1 MMAFLDKIAERLL
14 QKFPENM
21 EKVAVVLPSKRAVVF
36 LKHYLSQKIDKPI
49 FLPEFYSIEEFTEK
63 LSGLQVLDNISLQ
76 FKLYQTYLT
85 HPPKKLESFDDFLKW
100 SNVLLHDFNEIDRN
114 LVEAESIYT
123 NLRNVKELESWNVE
137 DWSLSETNLTD
148 MQTDYISF
156 FEGMLKWYNDFNQ
169 KLIQDN
175 TAYQGLAYRKAA
187 EQISNVEIKWEKVW
201 FVGLNALTKSEQ
213 EIVDYLKKENVARV
227 FWDADKF
234 YYDNKLHEAGGFL
247 REQRAK
253 WSEIDFKGV
262 GDYFNQPKESFDVI
276 ACPKN
281 VTQAKVASEV
291 LKDFTKV
298 DLDNSNT
305 AIVLAD
311 EALLFPVL
319 HNLPSAIKQLN
330 VTMGSPLKNTT
341 LFAFVEALFKMQI
354 HAEKYQ
360 NNAFYYK
367 DIISVIE
374 HPYFSKLADANE
386 VLAFK
391 RFIIK
396 DNIVFVSKSNL
407 ATSFKK
413 SKLSNIFDI
422 WRKSDDALSCISKL
436 IEDLKLPLVGV
447 SASIESEVLA
457 TFYKSW
463 TILNNLL
470 ADNNFDIELK
480 TLQIVM
486 QQLVSK
492 EMIPFKGEPLKGVQL
507 MGILESRTLDF
518 KNVIILSVNEGKL
531 PKGKSVN
538 SFIPYDMKRYFK
550 LPTYAESDAVFSY
563 HFYRLLQRAQNITLI
578 YNSETDDFGS
588 GEKSRFV
595 TQLLTEYKGEI
606 SEKVFKGAELEMPK
620 SKEIVIPNIGL
631 DKELKSWA
639 EKGVSP
645 SAINKYNNCS
655 LQFYYHY
662 LAKIR
667 VDDEVD
673 EYADASTL
681 GSAIHKALE
690 DNYPLGILTEQY
702 VKDHT
707 QAILNDIKAYFIE
720 ELSEQ
725 GMKEGKNYLSL
736 QIAHKLTKDFLNLE
750 IKLLQEANS
759 KNKQIKIV
767 GKEEELKHFVNIDG
781 IDFNLIGNADRVDF
795 EGDLLRII
803 DYKTGKVE
811 SKEVEFSEYHELV
824 DSSKKAK
831 AFQLLMYA
839 YLYLKMN
846 PNYIGLEVV
855 AGNFSFKNLKPG
867 LITVANKTGKQ
878 REVIK
883 IDAQVLDEFEEQL
896 EFVLTKILN
905 NDFEQTS
912 EVKNCEWCDYKSVCK
927 R

>member
-1 MMAFLDKIAERLL
+1 MIAFLDKIAARLL

-49 FLPEFYSIEEFTEK
+49 FLPQFYSIEEFTEK
-63 LSGLQVLDNISLQ
+63 LSGLHVLDNISLQ

-85 HPPKKLESFDDFLKW
+85 HPPKKVESFDDFLKW

-213 EIVDYLKKENVARV
+213 EIVDYLKKEDVARV

-291 LKDFTKV
+291 LKDFTKE

-341 LFAFVEALFKMQI
+341 LFAFIEALFKIQI
-354 HAEKYQ
+354 NAEKYQ

-374 HPYFSKLADANE
+374 HPYFSKLADVNE
-386 VLAFK
+386 VLTFK

-463 TILNNLL
+463 NILNNLL
-470 ADNNFDIELK
+470 EDNNFD
-480 TLQIVM
+480 
-486 QQLVSK
+486 
-492 EMIPFKGEPLKGVQL
+492 
-507 MGILESRTLDF
+507 LDSA
-518 KNVIILSVNEGKL
+518 LSVYI
-531 PKGKSVN
+531 S
-538 SFIPYDMKRYFK
+538 
-550 LPTYAESDAVFSY
+550 TY
-563 HFYRLLQRAQNITLI
+563 II
-578 YNSETDDFGS
+578 
-588 GEKSRFV
+588 
-595 TQLLTEYKGEI
+595 
-606 SEKVFKGAELEMPK
+606 
-620 SKEIVIPNIGL
+620 
-631 DKELKSWA
+631 
-639 EKGVSP
+639 
-645 SAINKYNNCS
+645 
-655 LQFYYHY
+655 
-662 LAKIR
+662 
-667 VDDEVD
+667 VD
-673 EYADASTL
+673 EPTIVS
-681 GSAIHKALE
+681 
-690 DNYPLGILTEQY
+690 
-702 VKDHT
+702 
-707 QAILNDIKAYFIE
+707 DIA
-720 ELSEQ
+720 
-725 GMKEGKNYLSL
+725 
-736 QIAHKLTKDFLNLE
+736 
-750 IKLLQEANS
+750 
-759 KNKQIKIV
+759 
-767 GKEEELKHFVNIDG
+767 
-781 IDFNLIGNADRVDF
+781 
-795 EGDLLRII
+795 
-803 DYKTGKVE
+803 
-811 SKEVEFSEYHELV
+811 
-824 DSSKKAK
+824 
-831 AFQLLMYA
+831 
-839 YLYLKMN
+839 
-846 PNYIGLEVV
+846 
-855 AGNFSFKNLKPG
+855 
-867 LITVANKTGKQ
+867 
-878 REVIK
+878 
-883 IDAQVLDEFEEQL
+883 
-896 EFVLTKILN
+896 
-905 NDFEQTS
+905 
-912 EVKNCEWCDYKSVCK
+912 
-927 R
+927 

>member
-76 FKLYQTYLT
+76 FKLFQTYLT
-85 HPPKKLESFDDFLKW
+85 HPPKKVESFDDFLKW

-291 LKDFTKV
+291 LKDFTKE

-407 ATSFKK
+407 ANSFKK

-422 WRKSDDALSCISKL
+422 WRKSDDALRCISKL

-480 TLQIVM
+480 TLQLVM
-486 QQLVSK
+486 QQIVSK
-492 EMIPFKGEPLKGVQL
+492 EMTPFKGEPLKGVQL

-538 SFIPYDMKRYFK
+538 SFIPFDMKRYFK

-595 TQLLTEYKGEI
+595 TQLLSEYKGQI

-655 LQFYYHY
+655 LQF
-662 LAKIR
+662 
-667 VDDEVD
+667 
-673 EYADASTL
+673 
-681 GSAIHKALE
+681 
-690 DNYPLGILTEQY
+690 
-702 VKDHT
+702 
-707 QAILNDIKAYFIE
+707 
-720 ELSEQ
+720 
-725 GMKEGKNYLSL
+725 
-736 QIAHKLTKDFLNLE
+736 
-750 IKLLQEANS
+750 
-759 KNKQIKIV
+759 
-767 GKEEELKHFVNIDG
+767 
-781 IDFNLIGNADRVDF
+781 
-795 EGDLLRII
+795 II
-803 DYKTGKVE
+803 
-811 SKEVEFSEYHELV
+811 
-824 DSSKKAK
+824 
-831 AFQLLMYA
+831 
-839 YLYLKMN
+839 
-846 PNYIGLEVV
+846 I
-855 AGNFSFKNLKPG
+855 
-867 LITVANKTGKQ
+867 I
-878 REVIK
+878 
-883 IDAQVLDEFEEQL
+883 
-896 EFVLTKILN
+896 
-905 NDFEQTS
+905 
-912 EVKNCEWCDYKSVCK
+912 
-927 R
+927 

>member
-76 FKLYQTYLT
+76 FKLFQTYLT
-85 HPPKKLESFDDFLKW
+85 HPPKKVESFDDFLKW

-247 REQRAK
+247 REQRVK

-291 LKDFTKV
+291 LKDFTKE

-319 HNLPSAIKQLN
+319 HNLPSVIKQLN

-354 HAEKYQ
+354 HAEKHQ

-486 QQLVSK
+486 QQIVSK
-492 EMIPFKGEPLKGVQL
+492 EMTPFKGEPLKGVQL

-518 KNVIILSVNEGKL
+518 KNVIMLSVNEGKL

-595 TQLLTEYKGEI
+595 TQLLSEYRGEI

-662 LAKIR
+662 STVKIQ
-667 VDDEVD
+667 
-673 EYADASTL
+673 
-681 GSAIHKALE
+681 HQ
-690 DNYPLGILTEQY
+690 ILC
-702 VKDHT
+702 
-707 QAILNDIKAYFIE
+707 
-720 ELSEQ
+720 
-725 GMKEGKNYLSL
+725 
-736 QIAHKLTKDFLNLE
+736 
-750 IKLLQEANS
+750 
-759 KNKQIKIV
+759 
-767 GKEEELKHFVNIDG
+767 
-781 IDFNLIGNADRVDF
+781 
-795 EGDLLRII
+795 
-803 DYKTGKVE
+803 
-811 SKEVEFSEYHELV
+811 
-824 DSSKKAK
+824 
-831 AFQLLMYA
+831 FQLLY
-839 YLYLKMN
+839 YYILK
-846 PNYIGLEVV
+846 E
-855 AGNFSFKNLKPG
+855 
-867 LITVANKTGKQ
+867 
-878 REVIK
+878 
-883 IDAQVLDEFEEQL
+883 
-896 EFVLTKILN
+896 
-905 NDFEQTS
+905 
-912 EVKNCEWCDYKSVCK
+912 
-927 R
+927 